1 MRIGCTKKLLDYLS
15 LVPEKTMETEDPLF
29 SFSANLLTLNR
40 RKCIVVMND
49 ASCCGFLLYGV
60 TAKDKKQIQQRI
72 EAGLRN
78 MLASENYTQNVIDRY
93 IADCGFPAVICKT
106 QSRSAVTR
114 LNQFCDY
121 ISRLSG
127 SFEPDDPFQTI
138 LLPRIN
144 DDIKINKDDK
154 EKEYYSTYEALERR
168 MRTRYGRVFSCRA
181 GVFDIALMETPCV
194 RRVTVPLDFS
204 LFYLHDVIQQ
214 LFLWE
219 NYHIHDFVLRLHK
232 NGRAAKRAIDPVQ
245 WDDDDFPPNCEI
257 LDESEVLLQ
266 DVFPAVDR
274 IFYEYDFGDGWVHEI
289 RLVNIIEDADIPA
302 PVCELMTGD
311 APPEDCGGPHGFEE
325 LQKALKTPND
335 PKYRELYEWART
347 ACAYQESIRSVN
359 ITLRR
364 RYLAGAWDLY
374 YSFSDTPDDYEDY
387 GDD

>member
-15 LVPEKTMETEDPLF
+15 LEPEETTEKDAPLF

-40 RKCIVVMND
+40 RKCVVVMND
-49 ASCCGFLLYGV
+49 ASCCGFILYGV

-72 EAGLRN
+72 ETGLRN
-78 MLASENYTQNVIDRY
+78 MLASENYAQNVIDRY

-114 LNQFCDY
+114 LNQFCGY
-121 ISRLSG
+121 VSRLSG
-127 SFEPDDPFQTI
+127 CFAPDNPFQTI
-138 LLPRIN
+138 LLP
-144 DDIKINKDDK
+144 KINYEIKNKKEDK
-154 EKEYYSTYEALERR
+154 EKDYYVTYEELERL
-168 MRTRYGRVFSCRA
+168 MRDKYGSVFCCRA
-181 GVFDIALMETPCV
+181 GVFDVALMETSCI

-232 NGRAAKRAIDPVQ
+232 NGRAAKKAIDSQQ
-245 WDDDDFPPNCEI
+245 WEDDDFSANCEI

-266 DVFPAVDR
+266 DVFPSVDH

-325 LQKALKTPND
+325 LQKALKSPND
-335 PKYRELYEWART
+335 PKYRELYAWART
-347 ACAYQESIRSVN
+347 ACDYQKPIRAVN
-359 ITLRR
+359 VTLRR

-374 YSFSDTPDDYEDY
+374 YTFSDMPDDYED
-387 GDD
+387 